1 MSEDCLFCKF
11 VRGDIT
17 PDVVAET
24 ADSLA
29 FRDISR
35 RRPRTCS

>member
-29 FRDISR
+29 FRDIN
-35 RRPRTCS
+35 P